1 MPTVSSL
8 RVYPVKSLDPLSLD
22 AVEVNAGALRHDRE
36 FAIVDG
42 DREFVN
48 GKREPALHRLA
59 SDYDPERRE
68 LSIRERGD
76 DDWATFSMDAE
87 RGALNAWLS
96 EFLDYP
102 VSVVRD
108 ASGGMP
114 DDTEADGP
122 TVIARETAAAVAGW
136 FDGVDAAE
144 MLRRFRPNLVV
155 DAGEPFWEDRLYADR
170 GSVREFTVG
179 AVDFE
184 GVQPCQ
190 RCAVPTRD
198 PDTGAETP
206 GFRETFVAQ
215 REVTLPDWAN
225 RDWFDHYYR
234 LMVNTRIPE
243 SSWGDVLH
251 VGDAVELG
259 DSRSDVP

>member
-1 MPTVSSL
+1 MPTVASL
-8 RVYPVKSLDPLSLD
+8 RVHPVKSLDPLELD
-22 AVEVNAGALRHDRE
+22 AVDVNAGALRHDRE
-36 FAIVDG
+36 YAIVDE

-68 LSIRERGD
+68 LSVRERGD

-114 DDTEADGP
+114 DDTEVDGP
-122 TVIARETAAAVAGW
+122 TVIARETAAEIAGW
-136 FDGVDAAE
+136 YDDIDTEG
-144 MLRRFRPNLVV
+144 MLRRLRPNIVV
-155 DAGEPFWEDRLYADR
+155 EAGEPFWEDRLYADR
-170 GSVREFTVG
+170 GSVQAFTVG
-179 AVDFE
+179 DVQFE

-198 PDTGAETP
+198 PDTGTETP
-206 GFRETFVAQ
+206 GFRETFVEQ
-215 REVTLPDWAN
+215 REATLPEWAN
-225 RDWFDHYYR
+225 RDWFDHHFR
-234 LMVNTRIPE
+234 VMVNTRIPE
-243 SSWGDVLH
+243 ASWGESVR
-251 VGDAVELG
+251 VGDVVELE
-259 DSRSDVP
+259 